1 MFAPDSMD
9 MLSIVLF
16 VVTICMRE
24 QQSLCYYQR
33 LHGKHRALHRL
44 AVAS

>member
-1 MFAPDSMD
+1 MD

-24 QQSLCYYQR
+24 QQALCYYER